1 MSNLPLMIKLS
12 KVTFSAKTV
21 TLPLIVPLTLAAG
34 LLNLLIPFDL
44 LVVTLALLLPVTVEP
59 APLTTIFPV

>member
-44 LVVTLALLLPVTVEP
+44 LVVTLALLLPVK
-59 APLTTIFPV
+59 AK